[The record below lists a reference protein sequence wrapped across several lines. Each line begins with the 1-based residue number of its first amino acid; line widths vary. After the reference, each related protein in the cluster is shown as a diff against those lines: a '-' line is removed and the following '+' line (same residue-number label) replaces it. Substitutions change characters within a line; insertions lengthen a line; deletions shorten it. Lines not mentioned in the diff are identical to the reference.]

1 LIEGLFIEELAL
13 KDLQMTLDS
22 RSERFKQGKA
32 LRRKTPREAHADLK
46 GSMARNAVAILAESD
61 PARLQSLIPER
72 YARMMLNPFAFLR
85 GAAAVMATDLA
96 GQPMVGLPVQAG
108 GDSHLMN
115 FGAFVTPE
123 DNILF
128 DVNDFDETLPGV
140 DFTVDLK
147 RLAASVAVA
156 SLASGANKK
165 QARTVAAATV
175 KAYRLHMGVLAKLS
189 PLEIWHS
196 RIDLEQEIKRI
207 GNDSMRR
214 KLAGVIAKARGEGLS
229 KDDNF
234 PHLVSGT
241 DPRIIDKPTTI
252 FHLDPKKD
260 PLDVKRVFAAYRKDV
275 GLDRQKL
282 LDRFTLKDFA
292 FKAVGVG
299 SVGTYCYVALFM
311 TPDNEPLFLQIK
323 QAVNSVLER
332 LGGKLAYKGNQG
344 RRVVQGQ
351 QMMQAASDIF
361 LGCTQDEGSGRQYYV
376 RTLKNRRL
384 GGVSEMS
391 EAAAL
396 SDYAQLCGRTLARA
410 HARSGDPAA
419 MAGYMG
425 KSEAL
430 DDALASFALAYADQ
444 TNTDYAALVKAKG
457 TDKSANKG
465 AATKGASKSAK
476 KANGRTAK
484 AA

>member
-1 LIEGLFIEELAL
+1 
-13 KDLQMTLDS
+13 MTATSVS
-22 RSERFKQGKA
+22 RQERFKQGKE

-46 GSMARNAVAILAESD
+46 GSMARDAVAILAESD
-61 PARLQSLIPER
+61 PDRVPELVPER

-96 GQPMVGLPVQAG
+96 GQPMAGLPVQAG

-140 DFTVDLK
+140 DFTVDVK

-156 SLASGANKK
+156 AQAAGSNKK
-165 QARTVAAATV
+165 QARALAAATAG
-175 KAYRLHMGVLAKLS
+175 AYRSHMGALAKMS
-189 PLEIWHS
+189 PLDIWHS

-207 GNDSMRR
+207 GNGDLRR

-234 PHLVSGT
+234 PHLVSG
-241 DPRIIDKPTTI
+241 DNARIVDKPPTI
-252 FHLDPKKD
+252 FHLDPKAD
-260 PLDVKRVFAAYRKDV
+260 ARHRLSAERVFATYRNE
-275 GLDRQKL
+275 LNPDRLRL
-282 LDRFTLKDFA
+282 LDRFTMRDLA

-299 SVGTYCYVALFM
+299 SVGTFCCVALFM
-311 TPDNEPLFLQIK
+311 TGDDEPLFLQIK
-323 QAVNSVLER
+323 QAQASVLER
-332 LGGKLAYKGNQG
+332 LGGKLAYNGNQG

-361 LGCTQDEGSGRQYYV
+361 LGYTQDESSGRQFYI

-384 GGVSEMS
+384 GGVSEIS
-391 EAAAL
+391 EGEAL

-410 HARSGDPAA
+410 HARSGEPAA

-425 KSEAL
+425 KSGAL
-430 DDALASFALAYADQ
+430 DDAIASFAMAYADR
-444 TNTDYAALVKAKG
+444 TIADHAALVKAKG
-457 TDKSANKG
+457 AR
-465 AATKGASKSAK
+465 